1 MRAKWLACVI
11 VLTCFL
17 VGCGSAKGT
26 TSQLAWSSRSPTLVV
41 LGDSVSAGQYV
52 PRDAAYPRLLAADLH
67 AQLVVYAVPGHTT
80 AQTFS
85 MYVGELA
92 PTYVVIELGTNDYNG
107 SVPLATFARDYQG
120 VVASISPA
128 TREVCLSVWDP
139 SSAADT
145 TWSSGVGIPS
155 PVNKVEASPRMYNTM
170 IAHWCRGTY
179 LSVQAL
185 YDTPGYHGSG
195 APGLIYHPNGAG
207 DAAIARLVYRAFSS
221 SLASRKEAQPSR

>member
-1 MRAKWLACVI
+1 MRAKCLACVI
-11 VLTCFL
+11 VLTFFL
-17 VGCGSAKGT
+17 VGCRSAKGT
-26 TSQLAWSSRSPTLVV
+26 TYQLALSSMSPTLVV

-52 PRDAAYPRLLAADLH
+52 PSDDAYPRLLAADLH

-85 MYVGELA
+85 MYVGELS
-92 PTYVVIELGTNDYNG
+92 PTYVVIELGTNDYNW
-107 SVPLATFARDYQG
+107 SVPLSMFAQDYQD

-145 TWSSGVGIPS
+145 AWSSKLGIPS
-155 PVNKVEASPRMYNTM
+155 PVNKVGASPRMYNHI
-170 IAHWCRGTY
+170 IAHLCRGTY
-179 LSVQAL
+179 LSVQSL
-185 YDTPGYHGSG
+185 YDTPSYHGSG
-195 APGLIYHPNGAG
+195 APGLIYHPNVAG